1 MKTYTTDMDGGKGSN
16 SPKFTP
22 LLSNAV
28 TPQTTRPKCLCLLHP
43 IMSSLRHYLSFSP
56 HLSSLGDLIFCHVFL
71 IFTSVLLPFISS
83 LLSPPIYMF
92 LVRMG
97 VWWVLSELLNRMH
110 LPRTRK
116 CCETGHAHRIVHS
129 RGGGGFVC
137 RVEELILM
145 RNTIYSWFETF
156 DMFGMLYSLFWMIPW
171 RLNLRADVSEHAI
184 QTPGNHPK
192 IKNATHIMF
201 DFQNNVMTV
210 SSQT

>member
-1 MKTYTTDMDGGKGSN
+1 MGATGSN

-28 TPQTTRPKCLCLLHP
+28 TPQTSRPKCLCLLHP

-71 IFTSVLLPFISS
+71 IFTSMLLPFISP

-116 CCETGHAHRIVHS
+116 CCENRHSRRIVPFGE
-129 RGGGGFVC
+129 GGGGRGANPDEKHNLF
-137 RVEELILM
+137 LISNFRLVL
-145 RNTIYSWFETF
+145 NIV
-156 DMFGMLYSLFWMIPW
+156 LF
-171 RLNLRADVSEHAI
+171 LLGV
-184 QTPGNHPK
+184 
-192 IKNATHIMF
+192 
-201 DFQNNVMTV
+201 
-210 SSQT
+210 SQTSECYVATFRNIKFRCRGIT